1 MTTTL
6 LKNLWILTENVN
18 RDLIFGDILLEND
31 KIVSVGKYSGDADN
45 TVDYSGDI
53 VSPGFINTH
62 AHVAMSQMKAIADD
76 VSFDDFLSTTF
87 RYDAERTEKD
97 VEEGAI
103 LGIKEMLLGGITT
116 FADLYYSEDKI
127 ANIAERYNIRMHAA
141 WAVLD
146 QEYTTQ
152 KGNPIDNC
160 RRFMERIKEEKHEL
174 VTPSVGVQGV
184 YVASEETFHKARELA
199 DKYGSYVHMH
209 LSETRREVNEH
220 IKKTGLRPVEWLDRI
235 EFLNSSTVAAH
246 SVWLTDREI
255 DIFADKN
262 VRVSHCPT
270 SNMKLA
276 TGGIAPIPEM
286 RKKHVKTSIGT
297 DSVVSNNSLNMLSEM
312 KLTAILH
319 KYSKWNAEVM
329 KAQEVLDMATIEGA
343 EVLNSDHII
352 GSVEPGKKA
361 DLIFFNSKNVAF
373 QPFDAS
379 RIISNLVYASDRSA
393 IRDVM
398 VNGKYSVKNG
408 KLLF

>member
-1 MTTTL
+1 
-6 LKNLWILTENVN
+6 
-18 RDLIFGDILLEND
+18 
-31 KIVSVGKYSGDADN
+31 
-45 TVDYSGDI
+45 
-53 VSPGFINTH
+53 
-62 AHVAMSQMKAIADD
+62 
-76 VSFDDFLSTTF
+76 
-87 RYDAERTEKD
+87 
-97 VEEGAI
+97 
-103 LGIKEMLLGGITT
+103 
-116 FADLYYSEDKI
+116 
-127 ANIAERYNIRMHAA
+127 
-141 WAVLD
+141 
-146 QEYTTQ
+146 
-152 KGNPIDNC
+152 
-160 RRFMERIKEEKHEL
+160 
-174 VTPSVGVQGV
+174 
-184 YVASEETFHKARELA
+184 
-199 DKYGSYVHMH
+199 
-209 LSETRREVNEH
+209 
-220 IKKTGLRPVEWLDRI
+220 
-235 EFLNSSTVAAH
+235 
-246 SVWLTDREI
+246 
-255 DIFADKN
+255 
-262 VRVSHCPT
+262 
-270 SNMKLA
+270 MKLA

-297 DSVVSNNSLNMLSEM
+297 DSVVSNNSLNMLWEM

>member
-199 DKYGSYVHMH
+199 DK
-209 LSETRREVNEH
+209 
-220 IKKTGLRPVEWLDRI
+220 
-235 EFLNSSTVAAH
+235 
-246 SVWLTDREI
+246 
-255 DIFADKN
+255 
-262 VRVSHCPT
+262 
-270 SNMKLA
+270 
-276 TGGIAPIPEM
+276 
-286 RKKHVKTSIGT
+286 
-297 DSVVSNNSLNMLSEM
+297 
-312 KLTAILH
+312 
-319 KYSKWNAEVM
+319 
-329 KAQEVLDMATIEGA
+329 
-343 EVLNSDHII
+343 
-352 GSVEPGKKA
+352 
-361 DLIFFNSKNVAF
+361 
-373 QPFDAS
+373 
-379 RIISNLVYASDRSA
+379 
-393 IRDVM
+393 
-398 VNGKYSVKNG
+398 
-408 KLLF
+408 